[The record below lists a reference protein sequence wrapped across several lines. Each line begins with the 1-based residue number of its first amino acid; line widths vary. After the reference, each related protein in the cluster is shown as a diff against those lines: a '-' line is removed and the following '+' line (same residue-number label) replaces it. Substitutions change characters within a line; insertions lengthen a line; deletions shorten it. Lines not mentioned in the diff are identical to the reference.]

1 MKRTYPIALLVLA
14 VLVACAAPASP
25 EATDSPVPSP
35 FISPLA
41 AGQEDAGLTIQGTG
55 EISPIATPS
64 PEVRPTVGGPTVGAP
79 TEGAGDREAVFPNTI
94 IVYQREGVDPAD
106 AGKWTIYKT
115 GRIVTGDGSEWQAPE
130 GLVAPL
136 FEFVESPGAWEAA
149 ASCPA
154 GTAECPECDGNTVH
168 TLIVY
173 GPGEA
178 RQMVFTEECPDLAGP
193 LRSALD
199 AVASQGQ

>member
-1 MKRTYPIALLVLA
+1 MKRTCPIALLVLA

-55 EISPIATPS
+55 ETSPIATPS
-64 PEVRPTVGGPTVGAP
+64 PEVRPT
-79 TEGAGDREAVFPNTI
+79 EGAADAETGGREAVFPNTI
-94 IVYQREGVDPAD
+94 IVYQREGVEPAD
-106 AGKWTIYKT
+106 TGKWTIYRT
-115 GRIVTGDGSEWQAPE
+115 GRIVTGDGTEWQAPE
-130 GLVAPL
+130 ALVAPL
-136 FEFVESPGAWEAA
+136 FEFVESPGAWEEA

-154 GTAECPECDGNTVH
+154 GTAECPECAGNAVH
-168 TLIVY
+168 NLTVY
-173 GPGEA
+173 GQGEV
-178 RQMVFTEECPDLAGP
+178 RQLALTEGCLDLTGP